1 MKKLMAVI
9 AAAAVALTLVGC
21 NFGDNKGLG
30 AKAAGTKKNMTV
42 SATNDGKEGKLY
54 KRGWKQLGTK
64 ETVQALETKI
74 TIDMSKVA
82 GYAKNTG
89 TTAEPVWAVATDASD
104 KTDAVENKAVAV
116 VIGLIFDL
124 HETKLEADDAT
135 TGMKKGSYY
144 DFVLIGYQPSTVSYY
159 IERYENVPKNLFS
172 EASNEGSFS
181 KLATYVKAT
190 GITDTVG
197 DGKPAY
203 ITPKAADKEKIAKT
217 ATGKL
222 PKSEEDGDNGGTT
235 DVSLQEITVKITQ
248 ETKGTYVI
256 NLGDEDYTYSG
267 TVKNDKGYC
276 VGGAGYYINCPVGL
290 TATANYNS
298 KNDNTIGLNVDE
310 EEF

>member
-21 NFGDNKGLG
+21 NFGDNKGLD

-42 SATNDGKEGKLY
+42 SAANDGKEGKLY

-82 GYAKNTG
+82 GYAKSTG
-89 TTAEPVWAVATDASD
+89 TGDNITWAASTDTND
-104 KTDAVENKAVAV
+104 KAVAV

-124 HETKLEADDAT
+124 HETELKAAKDGMEA
-135 TGMKKGSYY
+135 GKYY
-144 DFVLIGYQPSTVSYY
+144 DFVLVGYQPASTSYY
-159 IERYENVPKNLFS
+159 IERYENVPKGLFA

-181 KLATYVKAT
+181 KIATYVKAT

-197 DGKPAY
+197 TGKPAY
-203 ITPKAADKEKIAKT
+203 ITPSAADKAKIAKT

-248 ETKGTYVI
+248 ETAGTYKI
-256 NLGDEDYTYSG
+256 NLGDKDYTYSG

>member
-21 NFGDNKGLG
+21 NFGDTKGLG
-30 AKAAGTKKNMTV
+30 AQQAGTKKNLTV
-42 SATNDGKEGKLY
+42 SASNDGTDGKLY

-64 ETVQALETKI
+64 ESVQALETKI

-82 GYAKNTG
+82 GYAKSSGTG
-89 TTAEPVWAVATDASD
+89 DNITWAAGTADD
-104 KTDAVENKAVAV
+104 YNKAVAV

-124 HETKLEADDAT
+124 HETDLKEDDAT
-135 TGMKKGSYY
+135 TGMKKGKYY

-159 IERYENVPKNLFS
+159 IERYENVPKGLFA

-181 KLATYVKAT
+181 ALASYVKAT

-197 DGKPAY
+197 TGKPAY
-203 ITPKAADKEKIAKT
+203 ITPSAADKAKIAKT

-248 ETKGTYVI
+248 ETAGTYKI
-256 NLGDEDYTYSG
+256 NLGDKDYTYSG

-290 TATANYNS
+290 AATANYNS

>member
-30 AKAAGTKKNMTV
+30 AKQAGTKKNMTV
-42 SATNDGKEGKLY
+42 SASNDGTEGKLY
-54 KRGWKQLGTK
+54 KRGWKQLGNR

-82 GYAKNTG
+82 GYAKSTG
-89 TTAEPVWAVATDASD
+89 TGDNITWAASTDTSD
-104 KTDAVENKAVAV
+104 KAVAV

-144 DFVLIGYQPSTVSYY
+144 DFVLVGYQPASTSYY
-159 IERYENVPKNLFS
+159 IERYENVPKGLFA

-181 KLATYVKAT
+181 KIASYVKAT

-197 DGKPAY
+197 TGKPAY
-203 ITPKAADKEKIAKT
+203 ITPSAADKAKIAKT

-256 NLGDEDYTYSG
+256 NLGDKDYTYSG

-290 TATANYNS
+290 AATANYNS
-298 KNDNTIGLNVDE
+298 KNDNTIGLLVDE

>member
-30 AKAAGTKKNMTV
+30 AKQAGTKKNLTV
-42 SATNDGKEGKLY
+42 TATNDGTEGKLY

-74 TIDMSKVA
+74 TIDMSKVS
-82 GYAKNTG
+82 GWAKKSGTG
-89 TTAEPVWAVATDASD
+89 DDVTWAAAASEAEAD
-104 KTDAVENKAVAV
+104 KAVAV

-124 HETKLEADDAT
+124 HETDLKEDDAT
-135 TGMKKGSYY
+135 TGMKKGKYY

-159 IERYENVPKNLFS
+159 IERYENVPKGLFAK
-172 EASNEGSFS
+172 ASNEGSFS
-181 KLATYVKAT
+181 KIATYVKAT

-197 DGKPAY
+197 DKKPAY
-203 ITPKAADKEKIAKT
+203 ITPSATDKAKIAKT

-222 PKSEEDGDNGGTT
+222 PKSEEDGDNGGTA

-248 ETKGTYVI
+248 ETAGTYKI
-256 NLGDEDYTYSG
+256 NLGDQDYTYSG